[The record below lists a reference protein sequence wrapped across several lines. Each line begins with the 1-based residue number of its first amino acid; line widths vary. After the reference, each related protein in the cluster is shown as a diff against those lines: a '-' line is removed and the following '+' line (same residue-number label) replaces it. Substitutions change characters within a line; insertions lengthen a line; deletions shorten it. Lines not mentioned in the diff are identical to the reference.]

1 MKKEVRVLG
10 IDDSSFKFSDKE
22 VIVVGIVMRGGN
34 YIEGVIKTKAKV
46 DGKNATKVIIDL
58 IKNTRHR
65 KQLKVAIIDGVC
77 IGGFNVIDIE
87 KVYEKTKL
95 PIITIT
101 RDKPNK
107 EKIENALKK
116 HFKDWKKRLEIINKG
131 NFSEIKRN
139 HNPIFVNFI
148 GISKEEVG
156 EIINLTTIRGALPE
170 PIRLAHLIAT
180 AFVKGESHGKA

>member
-1 MKKEVRVLG
+1 MKKEIRVLG
-10 IDDSSFKFSDKE
+10 IDDSSFRFEDKE
-22 VIVVGIVMRGGN
+22 VIVVGVVMRGGS
-34 YIEGVIKTKAKV
+34 YLEGVIKTKAKV
-46 DGKNATKVIIDL
+46 DGKDGTKVVIEL

-65 KQLKVAIIDGVC
+65 KQLKVGLIDGVC

-101 RDKPNK
+101 RNKPNK

-131 NFSEIKRN
+131 NFIEIKTT
-139 HNPIFVNFI
+139 HKPIFIKFI
-148 GISKEEVG
+148 GLNEKEVK
-156 EIINLTTIRGALPE
+156 EIIKLTTIRGALPE
-170 PIRLAHLIAT
+170 AIRIAHLIAT
-180 AFVKGESHGKA
+180 AFVRGESKGKA